1 MSDTL
6 DSIRIVDMP
15 DLGVVNDNSSVV
27 GERSGSGRF
36 SAPALRTYV
45 RSDAANV
52 RDFGARGDGA
62 NDDTGAIQAALNTGR
77 AVRIPAGI
85 YRITSQLAFST
96 PGQSIVGDGRRSTII
111 RVSPSTGFTTGI
123 FVVTNPTPA
132 IDAGHYFAD
141 FTLSMSQPDTANR
154 ASLNAYPPAFYLY
167 QTTRVQMENVR
178 IVGGIDGIFM
188 YGNCGGFRGFGLD
201 FGNFGRNIY
210 IDGNLDVTSF
220 TDCEVWPFSERGIMT
235 ANQMSIMADQN
246 CYGILSLRNDY
257 LDWKGGLF
265 LCGRAAVFQN
275 QPSGSQPGPTYGHF
289 TGTGFD
295 TYGGLEV
302 SAGNILTDNCVFSV
316 AGGVPSP
323 GSPAKNCVTHTG
335 GHVTVRGAYMTFG
348 SLLTNNSAAIYS
360 NVPSGDASLI
370 VDNTRV
376 ELGPLDQRAIYVT
389 PSSSLDLSL
398 VINGNK
404 FDRSPT
410 GAYTTS
416 IIELNGGYGSV
427 TGNVCSRWNGATGAT
442 SFLAV
447 NTGTGPINVRGNS
460 SNGWT
465 TTVNGNPVAVAN
477 LLSIPAVFGEGMAE
491 VAVTGSGTIGGMTY
505 AAAGVTTPFAGQIVT
520 LLFAAPVTVNTGTV
534 GVAGQFIL
542 NGRTNFAGNAN
553 SSLTVQLNFQGNWQ
567 EIGRCL

>member
-52 RDFGARGDGA
+52 RDFGAHGDGA
-62 NDDTGAIQAALNTGR
+62 NDDTAAIQGALNTGR

-96 PGQSIVGDGRRSTII
+96 PGQSIVGDGRLSTII

-188 YGNCGGFRGFGLD
+188 FGNCGGFRGSGLD

-416 IIELNGGYGSV
+416 IIDLNGGYGSV

-447 NTGTGPINVRGNS
+447 NPGTGPINVRGNS

-542 NGRTNFAGNAN
+542 NGRTNFVGNAN

>member
-96 PGQSIVGDGRRSTII
+96 PGQSIVGDGRLSTII

-188 YGNCGGFRGFGLD
+188 FGNCGGFRGSGLD

-447 NTGTGPINVRGNS
+447 NPGTGPINVRGNS

-542 NGRTNFAGNAN
+542 NGRTNFVGNAN